1 MPSIL
6 QQLQDGL
13 ADRYR
18 VEHQL
23 GEGGMAVVFRAID
36 LKHDR
41 PVAVKVLRPELSA
54 VVGADR
60 FLREIQ
66 VTAQLQH
73 PHILPLYDSGAI
85 GDLLYYVMPLV
96 TGESLRDR
104 LTRER
109 QMPVDEAVG
118 ILRAIAGALDYAH
131 RQGILHRDIKPENI
145 LLQDRQPLLAD
156 FGIALA
162 VRAAGGNRLTQTG
175 LSIGTPHY
183 MSPEQVGGDPTID
196 ARSDIYALA
205 CVGYEM
211 LAGEPPFTGP
221 NFQAVI
227 TSVMTSEA
235 KSLTARRRTVPDPV
249 AAAIHQGLER
259 LPADR
264 QATAAEF
271 AAALSTEARPRVQAR
286 RRPAARLAAMVAAGV
301 GAGALIG
308 WLAARA
314 ATPAPTVES
323 RRWSIILPDSAPVAL
338 AGPGSGSGWQTAI
351 ALSPAGDRLAYVT
364 PRGGTTRLMLR
375 SMVTDSVV
383 PLPGTEGAYHP
394 FFSPDG
400 EWIGFFSGN
409 LLRKVPTSGG
419 AAVTLIQV
427 SRITGATWTTAD
439 EILVFQGEGFE
450 LHRVSASGVGQDSVV
465 QLRTQFGTPHVLPDR
480 EWAVG
485 ALSSGQLAML
495 SLRDG
500 TQMAITRRGVL
511 PLDSVRQADLLFG
524 TSPRWVEPG
533 YLVYGAGDGDLMA
546 MPFDGGSRQV
556 RGEPVRLVAGMR
568 MEAGFGYAAFT
579 VSPDGTLVYLP
590 GRNQLYVNIAFI
602 SPNGAIDT
610 LPFPRAPYTQ
620 PRVSPDGSMLAAQVR
635 SPVGGWE
642 VLLMDLTTG
651 VRQRV
656 PVEGNYRPFPASWLP
671 SGRELMI
678 GTWDPVEF
686 VNYGA
691 RIQSLETGQWRDISL
706 PGASYMT
713 VDPTGERFIFS
724 DWRTGDLYL
733 RGLGQDTTRVR
744 IPARGITGSFSPDG
758 KWASWGGVDGGVAV
772 SPIPPT
778 GAIYPVVE
786 RGQMPLWT
794 PDGTGLIYRDGSRY
808 YRVPI
813 STTNGFR
820 AGRPML
826 LAEGPFLST
835 FAWNHDIAPDGRV
848 LTLLG
853 SQDQDARQLG
863 VITGFPHAIAR
874 HFRPGS
880 GGN

>member
-1 MPSIL
+1 MTTIL

-13 ADRYR
+13 TDRYR

-85 GDLLYYVMPLV
+85 GDLLYYVMPLI

-109 QMPVDEAVG
+109 QLPVDEAIG

-162 VRAAGGNRLTQTG
+162 VRAAGGHRLTQTG

-249 AAAIHQGLER
+249 ATAIHQALER

-264 QATAAEF
+264 QASAAEF
-271 AAALSTEARPRVQAR
+271 AAALGADAKPRLTAHRPPTM
-286 RRPAARLAAMVAAGV
+286 RPTGMVAAGLA
-301 GAGALIG
+301 AGLLLG
-308 WLAARA
+308 WVAARA
-314 ATPAPTVES
+314 ASPSVTIES
-323 RRWSIILPDSAPVAL
+323 RRWNIVLPDSAPVAL
-338 AGPGSGSGWQTAI
+338 VGPGSGSGGQTAI

-409 LLRKVPTSGG
+409 LLRKIPATGG
-419 AAVTLIQV
+419 APVTLIQV
-427 SRITGATWTTAD
+427 NRITGATWTSAD
-439 EILVFQGEGFE
+439 EILVLQNEGFA
-450 LHRVSASGVGQDSVV
+450 LHRVSASGVRRDSVV
-465 QLRTQFGTPHVLPDR
+465 HLETQFGTPHLLPGG

-485 ALSSGQLAML
+485 ALLSGQIALL

-500 TQMAITRRGVL
+500 TEMAITRRGVV

-524 TSPRWVEPG
+524 TSPRWIGPG

-546 MPFDGGSRQV
+546 MPFDGAARRV
-556 RGEPVRLVAGMR
+556 RGEPVRLVAGVR
-568 MEAGFGYAAFT
+568 IEAGFGYAAFT
-579 VSPDGTLVYLP
+579 VSHDGTLVYLP
-590 GRNQLYVNIAFI
+590 GRNQRYVNIAFLDR
-602 SPNGAIDT
+602 NGAIDT

-620 PRVSPDGSMLAAQVR
+620 TRISPDGSTLAAQVR
-635 SPVGGWE
+635 SSVGGWE
-642 VLLMDLTTG
+642 VLLMNLGTG

-678 GTWDPVEF
+678 GTWDPVQTL
-686 VNYGA
+686 NHGA
-691 RIQSLETGQWRDISL
+691 RIQSLETGQWRDINL
-706 PGASYMT
+706 AGASYMT

-733 RGLGQDTTRVR
+733 RGLGEDTTRVR

-758 KWASWGGVDGGVAV
+758 KWASWSGVDGGVAV

-778 GAIYPVVE
+778 GAIYSVVE

-813 STTNGFR
+813 STADGFR
-820 AGRPML
+820 AGRPVL

-835 FAWNHDIAPDGRV
+835 TAWNHDIAPDGRILV
-848 LTLLG
+848 LLG
-853 SQDQDARQLG
+853 SQEQDARQLG
-863 VITGFPHAIAR
+863 VITGFPHAIER
-874 HFRPGS
+874 HFQTGP

>member
-1 MPSIL
+1 MTSIL

-13 ADRYR
+13 TGRYR

-54 VVGADR
+54 MVGADR

-85 GDLLYYVMPLV
+85 GDLLYYVMPLI

-118 ILRAIAGALDYAH
+118 ILRAMAGALDYAH

-211 LAGEPPFTGP
+211 LAGEPPFTGA

-235 KSLTARRRTVPDPV
+235 KSLSGRRRTVPDPV
-249 AAAIHQGLER
+249 AFAIHQALER

-264 QATAAEF
+264 QASAAEF
-271 AAALSTEARPRVQAR
+271 AAALSADARPRLASRQPRAM
-286 RRPAARLAAMVAAGV
+286 RLTAMVAAGLI
-301 GAGALIG
+301 AGLLLG
-308 WLAARA
+308 WVAAKA
-314 ATPAPTVES
+314 ASPSVTIES
-323 RRWSIILPDSAPVAL
+323 RRWNIILPDSAPVAL
-338 AGPGSGSGWQTAI
+338 AGPGSGSGWQTSI
-351 ALSPAGDRLAYVT
+351 ALSPAGDRLAYVA
-364 PRGGTTRLMLR
+364 PQGGTTRLMVR
-375 SMVTDSVV
+375 SMETDTVV
-383 PLPGTEGAYHP
+383 ALPGTEGAYHP

-400 EWIGFFSGN
+400 TWIGFFSGN
-409 LLRKVPTSGG
+409 LLRKVPAGG
-419 AAVTLIQV
+419 GNPVNLVAVN
-427 SRITGATWTTAD
+427 RITGATWATAD
-439 EILVFQGEGFE
+439 QILVLQNEGFN
-450 LHRVSASGVGQDSVV
+450 LHRISASGIGADSVV
-465 QLRTQFGTPHVLPDR
+465 PLTTQFGTPDLLPGGQ
-480 EWAVG
+480 WAVG
-485 ALSSGQLAML
+485 ALSSGQLALL
-495 SLRDG
+495 SLQDG
-500 TQMAITRRGVL
+500 TEMAITRRGVL
-511 PLDSVRQADLLFG
+511 PVDSVRQADLLFG
-524 TSPRWVEPG
+524 TSPRWIEPG
-533 YLVYGAGDGDLMA
+533 YLIYAAGDGVLMA
-546 MPFDGGSRQV
+546 MPFDGHERRV
-556 RGEPVRLVAGMR
+556 LGEPVPLVAGVR
-568 MEAGFGYAAFT
+568 MEAGFGYAAFA
-579 VSPDGTLVYLP
+579 VSREGTLIYVP
-590 GRNQLYVNIAFI
+590 GRNQLYVHIAFV
-602 SPNGAIDT
+602 SRDGRIDT

-620 PRVSPDGSMLAAQVR
+620 PRLSPDGTMLAAQAR
-635 SPVGGWE
+635 NPVGGWE
-642 VLLMDLTTG
+642 VLLMNITNG

-656 PVEGNYRPFPASWLP
+656 AVEGNYRPFPASWLP
-671 SGRELMI
+671 SGRELMLGI
-678 GTWDPVEF
+678 WDPVQF

-691 RIQSLETGQWRDISL
+691 RIQSLDTGQWRDIQL
-706 PGASYMT
+706 HGASYMT
-713 VDPTGERFIFS
+713 IAPDGERFVFS

-733 RGLGQDTTRVR
+733 RGLGEDTTRTR
-744 IPARGITGSFSPDG
+744 IAARGFSASFSRDG
-758 KWASWGGVDGGVAV
+758 RWISWTGMDGAVAV
-772 SPIPPT
+772 SPNPPT

-786 RGQMPLWT
+786 RGQQPLWE
-794 PDGTGLIYRDGSRY
+794 PDGTALIYRDGARY
-808 YRVPI
+808 YRV
-813 STTNGFR
+813 
-820 AGRPML
+820 
-826 LAEGPFLST
+826 
-835 FAWNHDIAPDGRV
+835 
-848 LTLLG
+848 
-853 SQDQDARQLG
+853 
-863 VITGFPHAIAR
+863 
-874 HFRPGS
+874 
-880 GGN
+880 